1 MRNGG
6 VFKGLHLQNKVVKRI
21 DEEKGRPILSFGE
34 NMG

>member
-21 DEEKGRPILSFGE
+21 DEECCATAEAKVE
-34 NMG
+34 KQ